1 MDRRK
6 CLGPGPFLG
15 GNRLLPLHLMQ
26 HISTQGRIVILWN
39 FPSPHFSA
47 ESFPQQ
53 VCNVPYL
60 PRVLWG
66 RAVVPGV
73 DWIFFFSS
81 PSHLPLHLVNM
92 MRGWR
97 GCDLVMTW
105 FSRWHSLVSSCSCRS
120 LSARRGGKWCCG
132 VRVRVGTRTAEI
144 MLQVTRA
151 SLPRIPPLADT

>member
-1 MDRRK
+1 MPRTWAV
-6 CLGPGPFLG
+6 LG
-15 GNRLLPLHLMQ
+15 GESAAAPSFNATHFYAGENRDSME
-26 HISTQGRIVILWN
+26 
-39 FPSPHFSA
+39 FPFPPHFSA

-105 FSRWHSLVSSCSCRS
+105 FSRWAFASFELQLLKLEC
-120 LSARRGGKWCCG
+120 GKG
-132 VRVRVGTRTAEI
+132 RE
-144 MLQVTRA
+144 ML
-151 SLPRIPPLADT
+151 LWGLG